1 MLTTYFTWAKQ
12 IESSKVNI
20 NRRFLCSVKLVT
32 SPGLVAVYNSLVLLI
47 FDYAAVVWKDKDN
60 VVLMNELQVL
70 QNKVAKVIFNRYLHS
85 SASDT
90 L

>member
-1 MLTTYFTWAKQ
+1 MQCQA
-12 IESSKVNI
+12 
-20 NRRFLCSVKLVT
+20 VT